1 MGDIVKTGLRLF
13 MITAVAAFALGLTNA
28 ATASRIEEQA
38 IIARIEAKSQVLPQA
53 LDFQK
58 LDIKEY
64 NDLHPMVLEVHEG
77 IANGQSEGYTF
88 RVLSRGFAQME
99 LYVGI
104 DASGRISGV
113 NVVYQRET
121 PGLGTRATATAYTG
135 QFEGKQTQ
143 SIFDLVKAKP
153 AVNEIQA
160 ISGATTSSAAVVN
173 AVNAAIEFY
182 ALLIKEGEHNR

>member
-1 MGDIVKTGLRLF
+1 MGDIVKIGLRLF
-13 MITAVAAFALGLTNA
+13 IITAVAAFALGLTNA
-28 ATASRIEEQA
+28 ATAGRIEEQA
-38 IIARIEAKSQVLPQA
+38 AIARIEAKSQVLPQA
-53 LDFQK
+53 LEFQK
-58 LDIKEY
+58 LDIEEY
-64 NDLHPMVLEVHEG
+64 ADLHPMVLEVHEG
-77 IANGQSEGYTF
+77 TANGERKGYTF

-104 DASGRISGV
+104 DASERISGV

-135 QFEGKQTQ
+135 QFDGMEARNV
-143 SIFDLVKAKP
+143 FELVKTTP
-153 AVNEIQA
+153 ATNEIQA

-182 ALLIKEGEHNR
+182 ALLRKEGEHNK